1 MLNRTAMT
9 PALYDYLLRSSVRE
23 PDAVRRLREK
33 TEQMPESEMLVPPEE
48 GQFLHLLVKLIG
60 AKKVLEVGVF
70 TGYSAVWTALAL
82 PEDGYLVGCDVSAEW
97 TSMGR
102 KYWQDA
108 GVADRIRL
116 RLGPASQTL
125 QDMLEDSQADS
136 FDFAFI
142 DADKANYCD
151 YYMKVVQLVR
161 PGGLIVLDNVLRS
174 GEVLDPSIKEAG
186 TVAVRKLNKRIMK
199 DDRVQTCM
207 LPLADG
213 VTLAIKRG
221 PAPGKRR
228 PQPVLDSFSE

>member
-1 MLNRTAMT
+1 MLNRTTMT
-9 PALYDYLLRSSVRE
+9 PALYDYLIRTSVRE
-23 PDAVRRLREK
+23 PHAVRRLREQ

-60 AKKVLEVGVF
+60 AKKALEVGVF
-70 TGYSAVWTALAL
+70 TGYSALWTALAL

-97 TSMGR
+97 TSVGR
-102 KYWQDA
+102 KYWQEA

-125 QDMLEDSQADS
+125 QDMLDESQADT

-142 DADKANYCD
+142 DADKANYFD

-174 GEVLDPSIKEAG
+174 GEVLDPSIKEPG

-199 DDRVQTCM
+199 DERVQTCM
-207 LPLADG
+207 LPIADG

-221 PAPGKRR
+221 PAPGDRR
-228 PQPVLDSFSE
+228 PQHVLDSFSE

>member
-23 PDAVRRLREK
+23 PDAVRRLREQ

-48 GQFLHLLVKLIG
+48 GQFLHLLVTLIG
-60 AKKVLEVGVF
+60 AKKALEVGVF
-70 TGYSAVWTALAL
+70 TGYSALWTALAL
-82 PEDGYLVGCDVSAEW
+82 PEDGYLVGCDVSPEW
-97 TSMGR
+97 ASVGR
-102 KYWQDA
+102 KYWQEA

-125 QDMLEDSQADS
+125 KDILEESQADT

-161 PGGLIVLDNVLRS
+161 PGGLIVIDNVLRS

-199 DDRVQTCM
+199 DERVQTCM
-207 LPLADG
+207 LPIADG

-221 PAPGKRR
+221 PAPGERR
-228 PQPVLDSFSE
+228 PQHVLDSFSE

>member
-9 PALYDYLLRSSVRE
+9 TALYDYLLRTSVRE
-23 PDAVRRLREK
+23 PAAVRRLREQ
-33 TEQMPESEMLVPPEE
+33 TEQLPECEMLVPPEE
-48 GQFLHLLVKLIG
+48 GQFLHLLVKLTG
-60 AKKVLEVGVF
+60 ARKALEVGVF
-70 TGYSAVWTALAL
+70 TGYSALWTALAL
-82 PEDGYLVGCDVSAEW
+82 PQDGYLVGCDVSAEW

-102 KYWQDA
+102 KYWQEA
-108 GVADRIRL
+108 EVADKIQL

-125 QDMLEDSQADS
+125 QEMLEDSQADT

-151 YYMKVVQLVR
+151 YYEKVVQLVR

-174 GEVLDPSIKEAG
+174 GEVLDPSIDEPG

-199 DDRVQTCM
+199 DERVQTCM
-207 LPLADG
+207 LPIADG

-221 PAPGKRR
+221 PASGERR
-228 PQPVLDSFSE
+228 PLHVLDSF